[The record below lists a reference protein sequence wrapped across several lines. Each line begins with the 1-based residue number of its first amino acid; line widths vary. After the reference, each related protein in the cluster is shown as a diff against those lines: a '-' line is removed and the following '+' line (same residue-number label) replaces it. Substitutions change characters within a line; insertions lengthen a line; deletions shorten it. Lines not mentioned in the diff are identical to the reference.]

1 MILFESARVKLRKM
15 TKDDTVLYHTW
26 RNDQEIMRSTN
37 PSLDVYSPQDTQA
50 FVEHVILGSAS
61 SKSYILLEKENETPI
76 GVLGLINI
84 DYKNQNAEC
93 IIDIGEKK
101 YWGQGYGSEG
111 MKLLLGYCFN
121 EMNMHRLSLRVF
133 SFNERAIRLYKS
145 LGFQQEGLSK
155 EALFREGKWHDIVHM
170 GLLQRDYIEMQQ
182 RLE

>member
-101 YWGQGYGSEG
+101 YWRNN
-111 MKLLLGYCFN
+111 F
-121 EMNMHRLSLRVF
+121 V
-133 SFNERAIRLYKS
+133 
-145 LGFQQEGLSK
+145 
-155 EALFREGKWHDIVHM
+155 
-170 GLLQRDYIEMQQ
+170 
-182 RLE
+182 